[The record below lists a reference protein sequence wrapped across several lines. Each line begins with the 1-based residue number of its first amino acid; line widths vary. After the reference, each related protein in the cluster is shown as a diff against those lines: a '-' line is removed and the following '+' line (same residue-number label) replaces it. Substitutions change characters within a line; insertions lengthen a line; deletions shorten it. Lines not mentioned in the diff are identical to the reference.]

1 MARPVLYFVR
11 HGETDWNAA
20 HRLQGQHDSAL
31 NASGRAQA
39 ARCGTI
45 LRDLLA
51 RAGRKPEELD
61 YVASP
66 LARARSSMTLMRESI
81 GLDPAQ
87 FRLDA
92 RLAEISF
99 GRWEGLTFAEVQ

>member
-39 ARCGTI
+39 TRCGTI

-51 RAGRKPEELD
+51 RDGRKPEELD

-66 LARARSSMTLMRESI
+66 LARAVSVSVPVTVRREGAAWRPEWWVGGEAGSRTVTGCSRS
-81 GLDPAQ
+81 
-87 FRLDA
+87 F
-92 RLAEISF
+92 
-99 GRWEGLTFAEVQ
+99 